1 MKAYVQKIKFCA
13 IFIGAIFFSV
23 TDRILKN
30 LFILYKNLEFK
41 IIPGFVYSKF
51 EANHEIAFSLKV
63 IHSAILP
70 WFIFILILFL
80 ILLFFYA
87 FKKKRLN
94 ESMLVLCIIFG
105 SANNLFDRFKYGF
118 VIDYLYL
125 NRLFIFNLSDVLIV
139 FGAFSLV
146 WVYYKR

>member
-1 MKAYVQKIKFCA
+1 MNAYVQKIKFDA
-13 IFIGAIFFSV
+13 IFIGVIFFSIL
-23 TDRILKN
+23 DRLLKS
-30 LFILYKNLEFK
+30 LFILYKSLEFK
-41 IIPGFVYSKF
+41 IIPGFIYSRF

-70 WFIFILILFL
+70 WLILTLIFFL
-80 ILLFFYA
+80 ILLFFYT

-94 ESMLVLCIIFG
+94 ESMLILCIIFG

-118 VIDYLYL
+118 VIDYLCL

-139 FGAFSLV
+139 FGSFGLI
-146 WVYYKR
+146 WIYFKK